1 LEDKSIGATA
11 SAANDIV
18 VTISWEEISS

>member
-1 LEDKSIGATA
+1 LLEDRSIGATA

-18 VTISWEEISS
+18 VTCSWEEIN